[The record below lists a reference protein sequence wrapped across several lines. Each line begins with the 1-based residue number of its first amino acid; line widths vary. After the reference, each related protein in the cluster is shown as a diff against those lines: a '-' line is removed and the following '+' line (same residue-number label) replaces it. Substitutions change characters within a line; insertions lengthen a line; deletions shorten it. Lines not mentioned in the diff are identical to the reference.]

1 MRMLDRTRLL
11 QSPDHTVLGRPWDLD
26 VIELHCSWHGGN
38 DGLCVDVT
46 FSKPMGIE
54 VIGLRFTGAFDVR
67 LDGFRPLVGCRILD
81 ATRFLPEIPAP
92 ICVLPH
98 QWERTEADPCFW
110 AQSVERRPV

>member
-54 VIGLRFTGAFDVR
+54 VIGLRFTGAFEPKPNPVSGRSPSSAAR
-67 LDGFRPLVGCRILD
+67 LINVS
-81 ATRFLPEIPAP
+81 E
-92 ICVLPH
+92 
-98 QWERTEADPCFW
+98 
-110 AQSVERRPV
+110 S